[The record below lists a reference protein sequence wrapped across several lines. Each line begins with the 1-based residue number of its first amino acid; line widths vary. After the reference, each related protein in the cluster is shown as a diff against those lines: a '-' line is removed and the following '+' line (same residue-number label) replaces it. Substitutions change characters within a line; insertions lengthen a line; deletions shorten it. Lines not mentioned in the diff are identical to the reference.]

1 MRVIMSMLVVIVLGL
16 YSLPYLIRDQAV
28 IWLKGQGA
36 EHVSFE
42 KVDIHWL
49 SGSVELIELKAD
61 SEGVPP
67 MRVGH
72 LKVTLDYPSLFEKRI
87 LINEVILS
95 DVASGLYQ
103 QGDDLWLGPV
113 NLSQFN
119 STEPSVKEP
128 ESPASEWRVGIAN
141 VRLNHINW
149 ALNLPQHQQQIV
161 IDNADLNSLYQWD
174 ETAST
179 QVTLNG
185 LLNGSRIEL
194 NSAAVPLPEQKTST
208 IKLVLDRFPIESV
221 AKAWVPQLKGF
232 LTTNLELKLDL
243 TGGSGQL
250 LHSGS
255 FSLDEFSWKDEQI
268 NVSDKRLEW
277 SGKGAVKLAA
287 SALQNVSLQGA
298 IQSSGIKLEQG
309 KQLALLMSQ
318 LSWQGGVDLGFDGSA
333 LSSIKGPQQLSIK
346 NLDFSQ
352 ADQRISAAGLS
363 QQGPLNLSFTENVP
377 KQLNSQ
383 LTLNIDTLG
392 LKNPQIDLA
401 AAQLSLVSPLKISWQ
416 GSELAGIT
424 AAPAITLQKLQLS
437 QDGRLAVALD
447 SVDMAAELA
456 NMSVSQPVIEKVRL
470 KTAALSVSTL
480 KEPLQLLELGSI
492 GLVNG
497 FYSTKKISAEQLTFS
512 GLKANYKQGQQ
523 PMSTIGEL
531 QLKGLL
537 LTDLNRLVINDA
549 RIKDTQTYVSVTNK
563 QGIKEIERLT
573 FALATLGEG
582 TSARGKEN
590 NAKTTAITTAITTTT
605 AKAENQETA
614 FSVSVE
620 QLLMTSK
627 NLINIEDHSV
637 QPAFKSVLDIQELN
651 VEKVDS
657 GKAELSP
664 FKLQATINTHAKLTA
679 SGKMNLLGGTRNGN
693 WKLDI
698 KNAELPVVS
707 PYAGKYVGYFLQSG
721 QMDFSSSGTLKE
733 GVLAGKNRIKLNRL
747 EVQPA
752 QTQATDEFNSKLS
765 MPLGTAISVLQDSDD
780 NIKLD
785 LPVEGSLDDPQFG
798 YQDIV
803 NRLATKGLKKAAFS
817 FLTKAL
823 QPYGALI
830 SIASTA
836 IDANKSGAFI
846 TLAPVNF
853 TAGTSTVAA
862 DMGGYLGKIAEMM
875 SSRKGLRLNI
885 CGNAVKDD
893 RIALS
898 ALLEKENKA
907 KAKPL
912 SPAELEVVMLER
924 LQGLAVA
931 RGAQVT
937 SLLLEKGVAK
947 DRLFSCFPVPNLK
960 SDELKP
966 GVVLAL

>member
-1 MRVIMSMLVVIVLGL
+1 MRVILSMLVVIALGL
-16 YSLPYLIRDQAV
+16 YSLPYLIRDQVV

-119 STEPSVKEP
+119 TTEPSVKEP
-128 ESPASEWRVGIAN
+128 ESPPSEWRVGIAN
-141 VRLNHINW
+141 VRLHHINW

-161 IDNADLNSLYQWD
+161 IDNAGLNSLYQWD

-185 LLNGSRIEL
+185 LLNGSKIEL

-208 IKLVLDRFPIESV
+208 IKLVLDRFPLESV

-255 FSLDEFSWKDEQI
+255 FSLDEFSWKDKQI
-268 NVSDKRLEW
+268 NVSDKHLEW
-277 SGKGAVKLAA
+277 SGKGAVKLAE
-287 SALQNVSLQGA
+287 SSLQNVSLEGA
-298 IQSSGIKLEQG
+298 IQSSGLKLEQG

-318 LSWQGGVDLGFDGSA
+318 FSWQGGVDLGFDGSA
-333 LSSIKGPQQLSIK
+333 LSSIKGPQKLSIK

-352 ADQRISAAGLS
+352 ADQRISAASVS
-363 QQGPLNLSFTENVP
+363 QQGPLNLSFTENLP

-383 LTLNIDTLG
+383 LMLNIDTLG

-401 AAQLSLVSPLKISWQ
+401 AAQLSLVSPLKISWK
-416 GSELAGIT
+416 GAELAGIT

-447 SVDMAAELA
+447 SADMAAVLA

-470 KTAALSVSTL
+470 KTSALSVSTL

-497 FYSTKKISAEQLTFS
+497 LYSTKKISAAQLTFT

-537 LTDLNRLVINDA
+537 LTDLNRLVVDDV

-573 FALATLGEG
+573 LALATLGEG
-582 TSARGKEN
+582 TPGQGKEN
-590 NAKTTAITTAITTTT
+590 NAKTTTTTT
-605 AKAENQETA
+605 TTTKAENQEAA
-614 FSVSVE
+614 FSVRVG

-627 NLINIEDHSV
+627 NIINIEDYSV
-637 QPAFKSVLDIQELN
+637 KPAFKSVLDIQELT

-657 GKAELSP
+657 AKAELSP

-862 DMGGYLGKIAEMM
+862 DMSGYLGKIAEMM
-875 SSRKGLRLNI
+875 SSRKALRLNI

-912 SPAELEVVMLER
+912 PPAELEVLMLER